1 MSESLSESVSESISE
16 SVSES
21 ISESVSESIS
31 ESVSESI
38 SESVSESLSESTYE
52 SISESESTPS
62 RHSQAPRRQ
71 GVLPN
76 TGEQSSAWTGI
87 LGAGLLLG
95 AFYKR
100 RKREEDKRT
109 PLK

>member
-1 MSESLSESVSESISE
+1 SESVS
-16 SVSES
+16 
-21 ISESVSESIS
+21 
-31 ESVSESI
+31 
-38 SESVSESLSESTYE
+38 E

-62 RHSQAPRRQ
+62 RQSQTPRRQ
-71 GVLPN
+71 GALPN

-87 LGAGLLLG
+87 LGVGLLLG

>member
-1 MSESLSESVSESISE
+1 MSESISE

-38 SESVSESLSESTYE
+38 SES
-52 SISESESTPS
+52 ESTPS
-62 RHSQAPRRQ
+62 RQSQTPRRQ

-76 TGEQSSAWTGI
+76 TGEQSSAWAGM

-95 AFYKR
+95 GLYKK
-100 RKREEDKRT
+100 RKKEEK
-109 PLK
+109 K

>member
-1 MSESLSESVSESISE
+1 M
-16 SVSES
+16 
-21 ISESVSESIS
+21 
-31 ESVSESI
+31 
-38 SESVSESLSESTYE
+38 
-52 SISESESTPS
+52 
-62 RHSQAPRRQ
+62 
-71 GVLPN
+71 LPN

-109 PLK
+109 PPK

>member
-1 MSESLSESVSESISE
+1 MSESISESISE

-31 ESVSESI
+31 ES
-38 SESVSESLSESTYE
+38 
-52 SISESESTPS
+52 ESTPS
-62 RHSQAPRRQ
+62 RQSQTPRRQ

-76 TGEQSSAWTGI
+76 TGEQSSAWAGM

-95 AFYKR
+95 GLYKK
-100 RKREEDKRT
+100 RKKEEK
-109 PLK
+109 K

>member
-1 MSESLSESVSESISE
+1 SESLTESVSESISE
-16 SVSES
+16 SKIEGQLELVSE
-21 ISESVSESIS
+21 IVPKPAFPQPAK
-31 ESVSESI
+31 
-38 SESVSESLSESTYE
+38 
-52 SISESESTPS
+52 ESE
-62 RHSQAPRRQ
+62 RQ
-71 GVLPN
+71 MLPN

-100 RKREEDKRT
+100 RKREDDKRT

>member
-1 MSESLSESVSESISE
+1 MSESVSESISE

-38 SESVSESLSESTYE
+38 SES
-52 SISESESTPS
+52 ESTPS
-62 RHSQAPRRQ
+62 RQSQTPRRQ

-76 TGEQSSAWTGI
+76 TGEQSSAWAGM

-95 AFYKR
+95 GLYKK
-100 RKREEDKRT
+100 RKKEEEK
-109 PLK
+109 

>member
-1 MSESLSESVSESISE
+1 MSESISE

-31 ESVSESI
+31 ES
-38 SESVSESLSESTYE
+38 
-52 SISESESTPS
+52 ESTPS
-62 RHSQAPRRQ
+62 RQSQTPRRQ

-76 TGEQSSAWTGI
+76 TGEQSSAWAGM

-95 AFYKR
+95 GLYKK
-100 RKREEDKRT
+100 RKKEEEK
-109 PLK
+109 

>member
-1 MSESLSESVSESISE
+1 M
-16 SVSES
+16 
-21 ISESVSESIS
+21 
-31 ESVSESI
+31 
-38 SESVSESLSESTYE
+38 
-52 SISESESTPS
+52 
-62 RHSQAPRRQ
+62 
-71 GVLPN
+71 LPN

-100 RKREEDKRT
+100 RKREDAKRT

>member
-1 MSESLSESVSESISE
+1 M
-16 SVSES
+16 
-21 ISESVSESIS
+21 
-31 ESVSESI
+31 
-38 SESVSESLSESTYE
+38 
-52 SISESESTPS
+52 
-62 RHSQAPRRQ
+62 
-71 GVLPN
+71 
-76 TGEQSSAWTGI
+76 

>member
-1 MSESLSESVSESISE
+1 M
-16 SVSES
+16 
-21 ISESVSESIS
+21 SESIS

-38 SESVSESLSESTYE
+38 SESVSESLSESVSE

-62 RHSQAPRRQ
+62 RQSQTPRRQ

-76 TGEQSSAWTGI
+76 TGEQSSAWAGM

-95 AFYKR
+95 GLYKK
-100 RKREEDKRT
+100 RKKEEEK
-109 PLK
+109 

>member
-1 MSESLSESVSESISE
+1 MSESISESTSESISE

-21 ISESVSESIS
+21 ISESTS
-31 ESVSESI
+31 
-38 SESVSESLSESTYE
+38 E

-62 RHSQAPRRQ
+62 RQSQTPRRQ

-76 TGEQSSAWTGI
+76 TGEQSSAWAGM

-95 AFYKR
+95 GLYKK
-100 RKREEDKRT
+100 RKKEEK
-109 PLK
+109 K